1 MAVEIEF
8 VSVIVLKS
16 WSSANYPGGLDA
28 YAGDSPT
35 QYLEDE
41 HISRVGFMSTREAED
56 FYDSLGVDPSNGAI
70 LCRGDDVPGWLMC
83 GIHQGRGAAWKAT
96 EPPGDLVGSESLMV
110 RGMGALLPQPGWM
123 ERVIKA

>member
-16 WSSANYPGGLDA
+16 WISANYPGGLDA

-41 HISRVGFMSTREAED
+41 HITRVGFMSTREAED

-70 LCRGDDVPGWLMC
+70 LYRGDDVPEWLAC
-83 GIHQGRGAAWKAT
+83 GLHQGRGAAWKAT
-96 EPPGDLVGSESLMV
+96 EPPGDLVGFESLML
-110 RGMGALLPQPGWM
+110 RGMGALLPQPG
-123 ERVIKA
+123 